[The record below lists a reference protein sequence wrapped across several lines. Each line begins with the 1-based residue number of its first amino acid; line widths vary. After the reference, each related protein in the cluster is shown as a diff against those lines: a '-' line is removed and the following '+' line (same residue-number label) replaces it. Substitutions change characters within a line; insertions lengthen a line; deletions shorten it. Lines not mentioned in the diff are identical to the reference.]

1 MTARGALAAGA
12 PDLGSAARRLS
23 LAGGFALGGILIGA
37 AAVHSPTLA
46 IGAVVGIAFIGV
58 SFRSLAGGVA
68 FFVVLT
74 FFDRLPGSPATGFT
88 LVKAAGLVLALAWL
102 AALAAR
108 RSGMPLLFR
117 DHPWLAYAIVAFLTW
132 SLVSVL
138 WAEDPV
144 SARVE
149 TTRLIQNAI
158 LLFIVFSSIEK
169 RQHLLWV
176 LGAYLGGAF
185 LTAVVG
191 LAGGSSS
198 EQFNPYADTSR
209 LSGGI
214 GDPNELAA
222 ILIPAVAIAAFLI
235 PTTRQPLMRWLLFSL
250 VLVISL
256 ALFFTQSRG
265 GLLALAVVIVVTP
278 LLAGPV
284 RLRAVAVILA
294 IAALGIGYFALI
306 APPQAIQHVTRFSVG
321 SGTGRED
328 LWRVSIRMFENHPF
342 AGVATGN
349 FQVIEPRYALQDI
362 NLRRPDFIVETP
374 KVAHNTYLH
383 ILTELGLVGIAAF
396 GSILIGSLLVA
407 FRAIR
412 SFAQRGELRM
422 EILAR
427 GVLIGTLGMLAAF
440 VFITA
445 QYEKQLWLLLGVCA
459 SLSTLAR
466 AGESA
471 ES

>member
-1 MTARGALAAGA
+1 MPAAFALAGV
-12 PDLGSAARRLS
+12 
-23 LAGGFALGGILIGA
+23 LIGV
-37 AAVHSPTLA
+37 AAVRSPTLA
-46 IGAVVGIAFIGV
+46 LGAVVGIAFVGV
-58 SFRSLAGGVA
+58 AFRSLPGGLA

-74 FFDRLPGSPATGFT
+74 FFDQLPGSPTTGLT
-88 LVKAAGLVLALAWL
+88 LLKAAGFVLAIAWVT
-102 AALAAR
+102 ALAAR
-108 RSGMPLLFR
+108 RATMPLLFR
-117 DHPWLAYAIVAFLTW
+117 DHPWLAYVTVFFLTW
-132 SLVSVL
+132 SFASVL
-138 WAEDPV
+138 WAEDSA
-144 SARVE
+144 SARFE
-149 TTRLIQNAI
+149 TSRLVQNAV
-158 LLFIVFSSIEK
+158 LFFIVFSAIEK

-198 EQFNPYADTSR
+198 EQFSPYADVGR

-235 PTTRQPLMRWLLFSL
+235 PTTRAPLMRWLLLSL

-265 GLLALAVVIVVTP
+265 GLLALAVVLVVTP
-278 LLAGPV
+278 FLAGPV
-284 RLRAVAVILA
+284 RLRALLVIIAV
-294 IAALGIGYFALI
+294 AALGIGYFALV
-306 APPQAIQHVTRFSVG
+306 APPQAIQHVTKFSVG

-328 LWRVSIRMFENHPF
+328 LWKVSIQMFNDHPF
-342 AGVATGN
+342 GGVGTGN
-349 FQVIEPRYALQDI
+349 FQVIEPKYALHDI
-362 NLRRPDFIVETP
+362 NLTRPDLVVDTP

-383 ILTELGLVGIAAF
+383 ILTELGLIGITAF
-396 GSILIGSLLVA
+396 GAMLIGSLLIA
-407 FRAIR
+407 KRAIR
-412 SFAQRGELRM
+412 SFAERGELRL
-422 EILAR
+422 EIVAR

-445 QYEKQLWLLLGVCA
+445 QYEKQLWLLLGVCV

-471 ES
+471 DEG